1 MFWTCEYFKTFTW
14 ARTGPAAKLKLKK
27 GTGSSGCACSSTERC
42 TLANYVIRRIKF
54 FVCPKLVEIRDS
66 WLSQGQNSAPS
77 QRRKKKYFHPL
88 FGHRKWGNWM
98 ENCLYDS
105 TDAAYGVANNFV
117 KNSCLMWRIA
127 FTYLGLRYVASVAPA
142 RLLCACIIFIRRIW
156 WRRRREE
163 KLRHFSL
170 TKLQAIWHSSR
181 ILKSFSLH
189 FLRRCESQMPNMEA
203 NGWNRRKNANVEIV
217 YSSDINIW
225 FSIVLLA
232 RFTFILNIFTT
243 FRIWLRK
250 LHT

>member
-1 MFWTCEYFKTFTW
+1 MII
-14 ARTGPAAKLKLKK
+14 ARAKL
-27 GTGSSGCACSSTERC
+27 CA
-42 TLANYVIRRIKF
+42 V
-54 FVCPKLVEIRDS
+54 V
-66 WLSQGQNSAPS
+66 
-77 QRRKKKYFHPL
+77 KKKKKSIFIHFSGIESEAIEWKIVCTIRLMQQTVWQTILWKIHVWCGASHSHISVSDTLLPL
-88 FGHRKWGNWM
+88 
-98 ENCLYDS
+98 
-105 TDAAYGVANNFV
+105 
-117 KNSCLMWRIA
+117 
-127 FTYLGLRYVASVAPA
+127 LRHV
-142 RLLCACIIFIRRIW
+142 FIRRIW

-163 KLRHFSL
+163 KLRHFSF

-232 RFTFILNIFTT
+232 RFTFILNIFMT